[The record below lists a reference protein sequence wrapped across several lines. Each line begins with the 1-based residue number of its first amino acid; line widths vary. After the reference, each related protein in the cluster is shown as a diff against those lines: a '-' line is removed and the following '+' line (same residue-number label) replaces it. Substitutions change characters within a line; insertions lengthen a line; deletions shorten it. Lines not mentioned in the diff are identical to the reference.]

1 MTEAKAKDPLLTF
14 RAYLVSTG
22 ILTEEI
28 DQQLNKKIAEEINEA
43 TDYAEKAPY
52 AQPEDTLKYVY
63 GN

>member
-1 MTEAKAKDPLLTF
+1 M
-14 RAYLVSTG
+14 
-22 ILTEEI
+22 
-28 DQQLNKKIAEEINEA
+28 DQELNKKLADVINEA